1 MAWTTIPCRTRS
13 YVACTINMKHTGNT
27 VHEFT
32 GSIADDP
39 HSIYFRK
46 ENTWVTQRVS
56 GINVVKYHTLAIRN
70 E

>member
-1 MAWTTIPCRTRS
+1 
-13 YVACTINMKHTGNT
+13 MKHTGDT

-46 ENTWVTQRVS
+46 KNTWVTQRIS
-56 GINVVKYHTLAIRN
+56 DIDGVKYQTLVIRK